1 MSGRNTRSSGRS
13 NPLTEEQIPKNLRPH
28 NKSPVR
34 RAAETQEEEQPVPQV
49 PEGADGGVE
58 AVAPQPQPGREEEPE
73 TEESFQDAEAEG
85 AEIPPLASESDSESE
100 DEDEESEDEDE
111 DEGDM
116 TEGDAAGA
124 AAAMVQQLQAQAKEL
139 EDLKAQ
145 LQLVSN
151 TKLSN
156 DAKPPNFSGSRE
168 ERSAEIWI
176 SKMDS
181 LAAQF
186 KWPDAKYIEV
196 AVSAMTKEAEKWAQL
211 RRFENSV
218 GMSTTWQTK
227 DNFRKDFLAFFQ
239 DNRTQVERLA
249 TWTTVKQK
257 QDESVRSFWIRVDT
271 ANNDFIKQH
280 LINEGWDLPAAEA
293 GVTKQEDTELVRT
306 EDAEADEEE
315 NEKRIKERIRQ
326 EAIKALVKFANDKL
340 RDIFFFQGLKPAIR
354 DQLSTKLD
362 ELGKLKVSIL
372 EAATNAES
380 VMGASKTVSAI
391 TSELEVAASNWGPS
405 RGGSSRGRGGFRG
418 GRGGGRGGSQ
428 QPSSQQQSTPPGLN
442 KLRKIQSRQKAL
454 HCNRCY
460 QWGKHFTNECRRPW
474 SQIASMDFQDE
485 NNPPSVVSDP
495 FFDGLN
501 EMPPKPKDDP
511 EQGN

>member
-1 MSGRNTRSSGRS
+1 MSGRTTRNSNRSS
-13 NPLTEEQIPKNLRPH
+13 PVPEDQVPKELRAH
-28 NKSPVR
+28 NKSPTRGAVG
-34 RAAETQEEEQPVPQV
+34 QQPEEPVPQAQGGEEV
-49 PEGADGGVE
+49 DVDAEAPSPEPQVDDVTDGSVE
-58 AVAPQPQPGREEEPE
+58 AGAPQPDGPE
-73 TEESFQDAEAEG
+73 DN
-85 AEIPPLASESDSESE
+85 
-100 DEDEESEDEDE
+100 DEEDNASSGDEEHDN
-111 DEGDM
+111 M
-116 TEGDAAGA
+116 TAAEQA
-124 AAAMVQQLQAQAKEL
+124 AAQMVEQMQTQAKEL
-139 EDLKAQ
+139 EELRAQ
-145 LQLVSN
+145 LQLVTNS
-151 TKLSN
+151 KLSN
-156 DAKPPNFSGSRE
+156 DAKPPNFSGARE

-186 KWPDAKYIEV
+186 KWDDAKYIEV

-227 DNFRKDFLAFFQ
+227 EAFRKDFLAFFQ

-280 LINEGWDLPAAEA
+280 LVNEGWELPAAEA
-293 GVTKQEDTELVRT
+293 GVAKAAETDLVRT
-306 EDAEADEEE
+306 QDAEADKEE

-391 TSELEVAASNWGPS
+391 SSELEVAASNWGQP
-405 RGGSSRGRGGFRG
+405 RGGGGRGRGGFRG
-418 GRGGGRGGSQ
+418 GRGGGRGGAQ
-428 QPSSQQQSTPPGLN
+428 QFNQQQQQQQNTPPGLN
-442 KLRKIQSRQKAL
+442 KLRKIQARDKL
-454 HCNRCY
+454 VRCNRCC
-460 QWGKHFTNECRRPW
+460 QWGKHFAKECRRPW
-474 SQIASMDFQDE
+474 AQIATMDYEDA
-485 NNPPSVVSDP
+485 NNPPSVVADP